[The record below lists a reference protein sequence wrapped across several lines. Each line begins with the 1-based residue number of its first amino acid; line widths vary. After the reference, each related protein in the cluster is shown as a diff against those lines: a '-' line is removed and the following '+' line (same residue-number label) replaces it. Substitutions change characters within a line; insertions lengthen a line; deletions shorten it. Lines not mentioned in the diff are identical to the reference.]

1 LPQID
6 HDSSRRSSPIIAP
19 TRSAESIV
27 NLADTGTGP
36 RSNTGQ
42 SDEAFKRS
50 IESLSRLLAS
60 RPVPPLPPSPEIEF
74 FAPRDEAAAFR
85 RRSLPAVLLL
95 VAAIAAVSAGV
106 YSFLQG
112 AVPPQESH
120 KVETVPAATV
130 SPPPAVAR
138 PAPSIATILPP
149 PVDTAPVSSADVIP
163 PKPIVVSLPLD
174 AHGISELQTRLGR
187 LGFSPGPV
195 DGVAGRMTAAAIKRY
210 QQSRGRPLTTAVDDD
225 LLDQLRKEPAR

>member
-1 LPQID
+1 L
-6 HDSSRRSSPIIAP
+6 
-19 TRSAESIV
+19 

-36 RSNTGQ
+36 RSNVSH

-60 RPVPPLPPSPEIEF
+60 RPVPQPPPSPETEF
-74 FAPRDEAAAFR
+74 FASRDEAVAP
-85 RRSLPAVLLL
+85 RRSSTAAVLLL

-112 AVPPQESH
+112 AAPPQESH

-130 SPPPAVAR
+130 SPPAAAR

-149 PVDTAPVSSADVIP
+149 PVDTTPVSPADVVP
-163 PKPIVVSLPLD
+163 PRPVVVSQPLD
-174 AHGISELQTRLGR
+174 ARGISELQTKLGR

-195 DGVAGRMTAAAIKRY
+195 DGVAGSMTVAAIKRY
-210 QQSRGRPLTTAVDDD
+210 QQSRGRPLTAAVDDD

>member
-1 LPQID
+1 M
-6 HDSSRRSSPIIAP
+6 
-19 TRSAESIV
+19 

-36 RSNTGQ
+36 RSNAGH

-60 RPVPPLPPSPEIEF
+60 RPVPPPLPETEF
-74 FAPRDEAAAFR
+74 FAPRDEAGAPR
-85 RRSLPAVLLL
+85 RRSMPAILLL

-112 AVPPQESH
+112 AAPPQESH

-130 SPPPAVAR
+130 PPPPAAH

-149 PVDTAPVSSADVIP
+149 PADTAPVSSTDIVP
-163 PKPIVVSLPLD
+163 PRPIVVSQPLD
-174 AHGISELQTRLGR
+174 ARGISELQTRLGR

-195 DGVAGRMTAAAIKRY
+195 DGVAGPKI
-210 QQSRGRPLTTAVDDD
+210 GRAHV
-225 LLDQLRKEPAR
+225 

>member
-1 LPQID
+1 
-6 HDSSRRSSPIIAP
+6 
-19 TRSAESIV
+19 V

-36 RSNTGQ
+36 RSDAGQ

-60 RPVPPLPPSPEIEF
+60 RPVPPPPSPETEF
-74 FAPRDEAAAFR
+74 FAPRDEAAVFR
-85 RRSLPAVLLL
+85 RRSMPAVLLL

-106 YSFLQG
+106 YSFLRG
-112 AVPPQESH
+112 AAPPQESH
-120 KVETVPAATV
+120 KTETIPAATV
-130 SPPPAVAR
+130 SPPPAAL
-138 PAPSIATILPP
+138 PAPSIPTVAPS
-149 PVDTAPVSSADVIP
+149 PVDTAPVSSTDFVP
-163 PKPIVVSLPLD
+163 PKPIVVSQPLD

-195 DGVAGRMTAAAIKRY
+195 DGVAGPMTVAAIKRY

-225 LLDQLRKEPAR
+225 LLDQLRKEPAP